1 MCASSYNSPK
11 NNFILKLFIIIKVDI
26 SELINKRMSEW
37 NIKSTQVSVEVKKY
51 DCCTEPYQSLAMKFT
66 IQRSLSTTI
75 TIPTIGSYI
84 DSFTPFVLCRIALMF
99 ILFSLVIMVLIL
111 ATFFIPPAMDAKLIV
126 GVFNLALLCGYL
138 LYFKTV
144 LPAGSE
150 NTPLIGNSLEI
161 PNYSAVFQ
169 SKF

>member
-1 MCASSYNSPK
+1 
-11 NNFILKLFIIIKVDI
+11 VDI

-144 LPAGSE
+144 LPAGNE

-169 SKF
+169 STF